1 MTMVTVTT
9 MMMTMMM
16 TKVIITKQNYDNDY
30 QNTMFSRINAQN
42 VYNIS
47 QILNGTFIR
56 DQNLIQNEVYSKHNI
71 FEDLHRVSITEG
83 CFKEL
88 GYYLEKMC

>member
-1 MTMVTVTT
+1 MTMVTVTTMMMTMVTVTT

-47 QILNGTFIR
+47 QILNGTFI
-56 DQNLIQNEVYSKHNI
+56 
-71 FEDLHRVSITEG
+71 
-83 CFKEL
+83 
-88 GYYLEKMC
+88 